1 MRKIIATLTT
11 ICATIF
17 MSVLVLTTGS
27 STVVS
32 ADPADV
38 FPSGPYTA
46 TLIGEKILY
55 PDLFG
60 VSKGLP
66 VADVSG
72 VLLPD
77 GKIRAYVF
85 AQNKGI
91 VIAESTDG
99 VAFSVVGN
107 AFGSDKGQGMPRVVK
122 LSD

>member
-1 MRKIIATLTT
+1 MAGGNMNNYRRLITGLAIGLAIFIA
-11 ICATIF
+11 
-17 MSVLVLTTGS
+17 GS

-32 ADPADV
+32 ADPTDV
-38 FPSGPYTA
+38 FPTGPYTA

-72 VLLPD
+72 VLLSD

-85 AQNKGI
+85 AQNK
-91 VIAESTDG
+91 
-99 VAFSVVGN
+99 
-107 AFGSDKGQGMPRVVK
+107 
-122 LSD
+122 